1 MAKIIPMTF
10 CIVSAIVLLLIDR
23 LLHMINERSIEMY
36 RHVSTQSPR
45 GKRKTK
51 AET

>member
-1 MAKIIPMTF
+1 MTF

-23 LLHMINERSIEMY
+23 LLHMINKERSIKMY